1 MSEDVKKELIDS
13 VANASIRRPR
23 YEDILDSQQR
33 DEDERGSNCFHVGR
47 GLSTVCLFQFG
58 YQNPD
63 NIQEKEKVHLD
74 RWMEG
79 DREKYM
85 WLKQIW
91 MKRMRH
97 NVYYEALKKIFYT
110 ENTTSGL
117 MVALESQ

>member
-1 MSEDVKKELIDS
+1 
-13 VANASIRRPR
+13 
-23 YEDILDSQQR
+23 
-33 DEDERGSNCFHVGR
+33 
-47 GLSTVCLFQFG
+47 
-58 YQNPD
+58 
-63 NIQEKEKVHLD
+63 
-74 RWMEG
+74 MEG

-97 NVYYEALKKIFYT
+97 NVYYEALKEIFYT